1 MANVII
7 AHFVQITTFSE
18 EERRA
23 LAATSLN
30 EPRVDSLSGTVHR
43 YQNFFYASGSS
54 VAVPGESAPLYEF
67 APFRAEGSLAS
78 LNGENAPLRLLFP
91 HSAFTVALVEN
102 GNGNRLSRL
111 TMKTVWLGNAGNLSS
126 YEDYALVAPPYQEYY
141 IGVGAT
147 FDDTTVELRFRS
159 SMDSVGAA
167 FPRRTFNSA
176 NVGILPINAEI
187 SLR

>member
-7 AHFVQITTFSE
+7 AHFITLT
-18 EERRA
+18 
-23 LAATSLN
+23 TSK
-30 EPRVDSLSGTVHR
+30 GTVHN
-43 YQNFFYASGSS
+43 YQNFFYAGGSN
-54 VAVPGESAPLYEF
+54 VTIPGESAPLYEF

-102 GNGNRLSRL
+102 GDGNRLSRL
-111 TMKTVWLGNAGNLSS
+111 TMKTVWLGNAGDIAS
-126 YEDYALVAPPYQEYY
+126 YEDYSVVATYEEYY

>member
-1 MANVII
+1 MANIYI
-7 AHFVQITTFSE
+7 AHFAFIET
-18 EERRA
+18 A
-23 LAATSLN
+23 KGTS
-30 EPRVDSLSGTVHR
+30 HY
-43 YQNFFYASGSS
+43 YQNFFFGRNFAA
-54 VAVPGESAPLYEF
+54 VAVPGTDAPVYRH

-91 HSAFTVALVEN
+91 HSAFTIALVEE
-102 GNGNRLSRL
+102 GDGNRLSKLALR
-111 TMKTVWLGNAGNLSS
+111 TAWLANAGNLAN
-126 YEDYALVAPPYQEYY
+126 YEDYSTVASYDEYY
-141 IGVGAT
+141 LGVGAT

-167 FPRRTFNSA
+167 FPRRTFNST

>member
-7 AHFVQITTFSE
+7 AHFITLT
-18 EERRA
+18 
-23 LAATSLN
+23 TS
-30 EPRVDSLSGTVHR
+30 SGTVHN
-43 YQNFFYASGSS
+43 YQNFFYSNGGNVGIPREGGS
-54 VAVPGESAPLYEF
+54 YEF

-91 HSAFTVALVEN
+91 HSAFTIALVEN
-102 GNGNRLSRL
+102 GDGNRLSRL
-111 TMKTVWLGNAGNLSS
+111 TMKTVWLANAGNLSN
-126 YEDYALVAPPYQEYY
+126 YEDYSTIAAYDEYY
-141 IGVGAT
+141 LGVGAT

-167 FPRRTFNSA
+167 FPRRTFNGA
-176 NVGILPINAEI
+176 NVGILPINAEV

>member
-1 MANVII
+1 MAEVII
-7 AHFVQITTFSE
+7 AHFIELTT
-18 EERRA
+18 A
-23 LAATSLN
+23 N
-30 EPRVDSLSGTVHR
+30 GTVH
-43 YQNFFYASGSS
+43 YFQNFFYTGGSS
-54 VAVPGESAPLYEF
+54 VGIPGGGGGSYEF

-91 HSAFTVALVEN
+91 HSAFTIALVEN
-102 GNGNRLSRL
+102 GEGNRLSRL
-111 TMKTVWLGNAGNLSS
+111 TMKTVWLANAGNIAN
-126 YEDYALVAPPYQEYY
+126 YEDYSVVAAYDEYY
-141 IGVGAT
+141 LGVGAT

-167 FPRRTFNSA
+167 FPRRTFNST

>member
-7 AHFVQITTFSE
+7 AHFAQITTANS
-18 EERRA
+18 
-23 LAATSLN
+23 
-30 EPRVDSLSGTVHR
+30 TVHR
-43 YQNFFYASGSS
+43 FQNFFYAGGSS
-54 VAVPGESAPLYEF
+54 VGVPGGDGTLYEF

-78 LNGENAPLRLLFP
+78 LNGENSTLRLLFP
-91 HSAFTVALVEN
+91 HNAFTVALVEN
-102 GNGNRLSRL
+102 GDGNRLSRL
-111 TMKTVWLGNAGNLSS
+111 ALKTVWLGNAGDLTN
-126 YEDYALVAPPYQEYY
+126 YEDYATVAAPYDEYY
-141 IGVGAT
+141 LGVGAT

-167 FPRRTFNSA
+167 FPRRTFNSV